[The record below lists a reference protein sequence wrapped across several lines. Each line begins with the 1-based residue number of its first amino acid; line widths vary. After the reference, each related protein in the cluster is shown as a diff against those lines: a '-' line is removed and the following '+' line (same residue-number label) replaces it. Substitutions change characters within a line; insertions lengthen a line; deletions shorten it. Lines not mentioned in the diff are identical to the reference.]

1 MTLSEWI
8 KNTWKHV
15 TLDTVIVKNGSTLN
29 VPEINQDLTMGLLST
44 SNLDE
49 FKKLVF
55 HFAPIGTIVDDIP
68 EDYYEGQILKLRQLL
83 TKELMMATQ
92 PKVIQKYL
100 EILDRRDREHWG
112 KDTGKQLKVEQ
123 KEDRNLSITFDIV

>member
-1 MTLSEWI
+1 MTLSEWLT
-8 KNTWKHV
+8 NTWKHV
-15 TLDTVIVKNGSTLN
+15 TLDTVITKNGSTLN

-44 SNLDE
+44 SNIVE

-55 HFAPIGTIVDDIP
+55 HFAPVGTVIDDIP
-68 EDYYEGQILKLRQLL
+68 EEYYEGQILKLRQLL
-83 TKELMMATQ
+83 TKELMLATQ

-112 KDTGKQLKVEQ
+112 KDQKTLKVEQ
-123 KEDRNLSITFDIV
+123 KEDKSLTVEFNIV

>member
-1 MTLSEWI
+1 MTLSEWLT
-8 KNTWKHV
+8 NTWKHV
-15 TLDTVIVKNGSTLN
+15 TLDTVITKNGSTLN

-44 SNLDE
+44 SNILE

-55 HFAPIGTIVDDIP
+55 HFAPVGTVIDDIP

-83 TKELMMATQ
+83 TKELMLATQ

-112 KDTGKQLKVEQ
+112 KDQKTLKVEQ
-123 KEDRNLSITFDIV
+123 KEDKSLTVEFNIV

>member
-100 EILDRRDREHWG
+100 EILDRRDREQWG
-112 KDTGKQLKVEQ
+112 RDTGKQLKVEQ
-123 KEDRNLSITFDIV
+123 KDNQLNITFGLMD

>member
-8 KNTWKHV
+8 KNTWEHV

-92 PKVIQKYL
+92 PKVIQKYQ
-100 EILDRRDREHWG
+100 EILDRLDREHWG

-123 KEDRNLSITFDIV
+123 KDNQLNITFGLMD